1 MPFMF
6 ANGTVLGLSQ
16 IEKTFIYKHSDNL
29 LIIIRFQP
37 SEKIY
42 FCSGAI
48 HSFQWNINM
57 ETVTNPPLNLSKGK
71 IMNSSEA
78 TKKIESLSVP
88 HADEIRTHIRFNNP
102 NRLRI
107 VF

>member
-29 LIIIRFQP
+29 LIINRFQP

-78 TKKIESLSVP
+78 TKNRIVV
-88 HADEIRTHIRFNNP
+88 HADEIRPHIRSNNP

>member
-29 LIIIRFQP
+29 LIINRFQP

-78 TKKIESLSVP
+78 TKNRIVD
-88 HADEIRTHIRFNNP
+88 HADEIRTHIRSNNP